1 MTTSAGRRR
10 AITADRRGRLRD
22 AAAVLRG
29 AVSEARDDELTLNA
43 RALAY
48 SLFLTIPAALIVL
61 LGLFSLFA
69 DPAAVGDLVDRTRGV
84 IPDEAA
90 TLLEQ
95 SLQRAA
101 GQTGRGLVLTLVGL
115 GLGAWTT
122 TSAAATLMTAL
133 TRAYDRRDGRGFV
146 RKRLVAL
153 AIVAALAI
161 GAALVLGL
169 LIFGPYV
176 ERWVGGAVGARDLVS
191 WLWWT
196 AQWPLLL
203 LGLLFA
209 FAVVLYLGPDVDQ
222 RRWRLVT
229 PGASTAV
236 IMWLVASGGLSVYAS
251 HFGSYD
257 KSWGS
262 LSAVVVTLLWL
273 WLTSAALLF
282 GAEVDAEAQRLGSRR
297 RPGAEDPS
305 A

>member
-10 AITADRRGRLRD
+10 AMTAKSRGRLRD
-22 AAAVLRG
+22 AATVLRG
-29 AVSEARDDELTLNA
+29 AVSEARADELTLNA

-69 DPAAVGDLVDRTRGV
+69 DPASVGDLVDRTRGV

-101 GQTGRGLVLTLVGL
+101 GQTGRGLVLTLAGL

-122 TSAAATLMTAL
+122 TSAAATLMAAL
-133 TRAYDRRDGRGFV
+133 TRAYDRRDERGFV
-146 RKRLVAL
+146 RKRLMAL

-161 GAALVLGL
+161 GAGLVLGL
-169 LIFGPYV
+169 LIFGPYL
-176 ERWVGGAVGARDLVS
+176 ERWVGGAVGARSLVS

-196 AQWPLLL
+196 VQWPLLL

-209 FAVVLYLGPDVDQ
+209 FAVVLYLGPDVDE

-229 PGASTAV
+229 PGAITAL
-236 IMWLVASGGLSVYAS
+236 ITWLVASGGLSVYAS

-282 GAEVDAEAQRLGSRR
+282 GAEVDAEAQRLERR
-297 RPGAEDPS
+297 RPPGADDPS

>member
-1 MTTSAGRRR
+1 M
-10 AITADRRGRLRD
+10 
-22 AAAVLRG
+22 
-29 AVSEARDDELTLNA
+29 
-43 RALAY
+43 
-48 SLFLTIPAALIVL
+48 
-61 LGLFSLFA
+61 
-69 DPAAVGDLVDRTRGV
+69 
-84 IPDEAA
+84 
-90 TLLEQ
+90 
-95 SLQRAA
+95 
-101 GQTGRGLVLTLVGL
+101 
-115 GLGAWTT
+115 
-122 TSAAATLMTAL
+122 
-133 TRAYDRRDGRGFV
+133 
-146 RKRLVAL
+146 
-153 AIVAALAI
+153 
-161 GAALVLGL
+161 ALVE
-169 LIFGPYV
+169 P
-176 ERWVGGAVGARDLVS
+176 
-191 WLWWT
+191 
-196 AQWPLLL
+196 QWPLLL

-236 IMWLVASGGLSVYAS
+236 IVWLVASGGLSVYTS

>member
-115 GLGAWTT
+115 GLGPWTT
-122 TSAAATLMTAL
+122 
-133 TRAYDRRDGRGFV
+133 RPR
-146 RKRLVAL
+146 
-153 AIVAALAI
+153 
-161 GAALVLGL
+161 
-169 LIFGPYV
+169 
-176 ERWVGGAVGARDLVS
+176 
-191 WLWWT
+191 
-196 AQWPLLL
+196 
-203 LGLLFA
+203 
-209 FAVVLYLGPDVDQ
+209 Q
-222 RRWRLVT
+222 RPR
-229 PGASTAV
+229 
-236 IMWLVASGGLSVYAS
+236 
-251 HFGSYD
+251 
-257 KSWGS
+257 
-262 LSAVVVTLLWL
+262 
-273 WLTSAALLF
+273 
-282 GAEVDAEAQRLGSRR
+282 
-297 RPGAEDPS
+297 
-305 A
+305 